1 MMINLRAAKSSN
13 FLQFDLFDH
22 ITEHNI
28 TVQGKVSELIVTKGN
43 YIYAA
48 SKKLN
53 FAYEIV
59 EGAVKLG
66 SYTESGQEYIYD
78 VIGHHCVFGN
88 FEYLNNDQFYE
99 FSKAMVDSRIRV
111 YDLAFFKE
119 LIAQD
124 KKVNEW
130 FIGYL
135 IIRWCNA
142 EKKIKMANEKGALD
156 KVLYLKEYFQE
167 KVLDCSGQEYDL
179 FDLLTKKDL
188 GDLIGA
194 TRQTIA
200 NTLRK
205 VY

>member
-1 MMINLRAAKSSN
+1 MINLRAAKSAN
-13 FLQFDLFDH
+13 FLQFNLLDH
-22 ITEHNI
+22 LREQNI
-28 TVQGKVSELIVTKGN
+28 ATQGKITELIVPKGN
-43 YIYAA
+43 HIYTAC
-48 SKKLN
+48 KKLN

-78 VIGHHCVFGN
+78 VIGHNCFFGN

-119 LIAQD
+119 LIAKD

-167 KVLDCSGQEYDL
+167 KVLDCSGQEYQL